1 MTKLNPTKAKII
13 QKAIELFN
21 SNGVYNVINQDIA
34 DAADVSLSN
43 FNYHFPKKKDLMYAV
58 CGYLSYVLD
67 HRIKQNSLLVNDG
80 IILELTKI
88 FLQFENDFKFF
99 YLETQN
105 ILRAHPDLREQ
116 MENRVKEDIQMIKNL
131 NFIAIGKGYMK
142 PELKDFPGLYDML
155 ANQIW
160 MTSHFWFAQT
170 TLKRI
175 EGNGV
180 FKGTE
185 ACFAVLY
192 PYLTPKGKEVY
203 LNFLAE
209 NKKTDKQNRV
219 LATK

>member
-180 FKGTE
+180 YKGTE

-209 NKKTDKQNRV
+209 NKKQKS
-219 LATK
+219 K

>member
-1 MTKLNPTKAKII
+1 MTKINSTKEKII

-21 SNGVYNVINQDIA
+21 KHGLYNVLNQDIA
-34 DAADVSLSN
+34 DASGVSLSN
-43 FNYHFPKKKDLMYAV
+43 FNYHFPKKKDLLYFV

-67 HRIKQNSLLVNDG
+67 HRIKENTLLANDG

-105 ILRAHPDLREQ
+105 ILRSHPDLKEQ

-131 NFIAIGKGYMK
+131 NYIAIGKGYMHLE
-142 PELKDFPGLYDML
+142 PEDFPGLYDIL

-180 FKGTE
+180 NQGLQ
-185 ACFAVLY
+185 ACYAALH
-192 PYLTPKGKEVY
+192 PYLTSKGKCIY
-203 LNFLAE
+203 RAFLTE
-209 NKKTDKQNRV
+209 NKQ
-219 LATK
+219 

>member
-142 PELKDFPGLYDML
+142 PELKEFPGLYDML

-180 FKGTE
+180 YKGTE

-209 NKKTDKQNRV
+209 NKKTEMQIGC
-219 LATK
+219 

>member
-180 FKGTE
+180 YKGTE

-209 NKKTDKQNRV
+209 NKKTEKQNRV

>member
-180 FKGTE
+180 YKGTE

>member
-105 ILRAHPDLREQ
+105 NLRAHPDLREQ

-180 FKGTE
+180 YKGTE

-209 NKKTDKQNRV
+209 NKKTEKQNRV

>member
-1 MTKLNPTKAKII
+1 MTKINSTKEKII
-13 QKAIELFN
+13 QKAMELFN
-21 SNGVYNVINQDIA
+21 EHGLYNVLNQDIA
-34 DAADVSLSN
+34 DAAGVSLSN
-43 FNYHFPKKKDLMYAV
+43 FNYHFPKKKDLLYFV

-67 HRIKQNSLLVNDG
+67 HRIKENTLLANDG

-105 ILRAHPDLREQ
+105 ILRSHPDLKEQ

-131 NFIAIGKGYMK
+131 NYIAIGKGYMQLE
-142 PELKDFPGLYDML
+142 PEDFPGLYNIL

-175 EGNGV
+175 GGNGV
-180 FKGTE
+180 NQGLQ
-185 ACFAVLY
+185 ACYAALH
-192 PYLTPKGKEVY
+192 PYLTSKGKGIY
-203 LNFLAE
+203 RAFLTE
-209 NKKTDKQNRV
+209 NKQ
-219 LATK
+219 

>member
-1 MTKLNPTKAKII
+1 MTKLNPTKANII

-180 FKGTE
+180 YKGTE

>member
-58 CGYLSYVLD
+58 CGFLSYVFD

-180 FKGTE
+180 YKGTE

-209 NKKTDKQNRV
+209 NKKTEKQNRV

>member
-34 DAADVSLSN
+34 HAADVSLSN

-180 FKGTE
+180 YKGTE

>member
-142 PELKDFPGLYDML
+142 PELKEFPGLYDML

-180 FKGTE
+180 YKGTE